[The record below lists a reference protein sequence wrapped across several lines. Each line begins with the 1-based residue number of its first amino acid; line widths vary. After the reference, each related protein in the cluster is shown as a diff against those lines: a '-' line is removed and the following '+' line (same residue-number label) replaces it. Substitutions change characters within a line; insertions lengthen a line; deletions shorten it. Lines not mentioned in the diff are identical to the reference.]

1 LHDLLGSSPDGQNN
15 SKKTE
20 RFPAA
25 FKVRNDLLT
34 QGYGIDRAKSSTLL
48 SKSTEAESSADKSPN
63 KKLTSV
69 HSQNSATTRTIMN
82 KQNPHCLDFDHT
94 ITRRKFLGTT
104 ALSSA
109 ALLSGGITALLRQS
123 ASASHGGFDFVEKSI
138 LELQAAMAA
147 GQLDSRQLTHG
158 YIRRIQSLNPLIH
171 SVIELNPNAIA
182 IATQLDAERRRGQ
195 VRGPLHGIPLL
206 VKDNIATDDQMQTT
220 AGSLAIYGN
229 HVPGDAVIIQQLRA
243 AGAIILG
250 KSNLGEWAN
259 FRDDEAETYPLAVGW
274 SARGGST
281 NNAYDL
287 SYTSWGSSS
296 GSANGAAA
304 NLCAGGDRYGDG
316 WINHWTVGR

>member
-1 LHDLLGSSPDGQNN
+1 
-15 SKKTE
+15 
-20 RFPAA
+20 
-25 FKVRNDLLT
+25 
-34 QGYGIDRAKSSTLL
+34 
-48 SKSTEAESSADKSPN
+48 
-63 KKLTSV
+63 
-69 HSQNSATTRTIMN
+69 MN

-281 NNAYDL
+281 EQCL
-287 SYTSWGSSS
+287 R
-296 GSANGAAA
+296 
-304 NLCAGGDRYGDG
+304 LELH
-316 WINHWTVGR
+316 IVGLKLWFG

>member
-1 LHDLLGSSPDGQNN
+1 MTKQSSNRLDLD
-15 SKKTE
+15 
-20 RFPAA
+20 
-25 FKVRNDLLT
+25 
-34 QGYGIDRAKSSTLL
+34 
-48 SKSTEAESSADKSPN
+48 
-63 KKLTSV
+63 
-69 HSQNSATTRTIMN
+69 HS
-82 KQNPHCLDFDHT
+82 
-94 ITRRKFLGTT
+94 ITRRKFIGTT

-109 ALLSGGITALLRQS
+109 ALLSGGITSLVQRS
-123 ASASHGGFDFVEKSI
+123 ASAARGFGFIERTI
-138 LELQAAMAA
+138 PELQAAMAS
-147 GQLDSRQLTHG
+147 GQLTSRELTLG
-158 YIRRIQSLNPLIH
+158 YINRIASLNPLLH
-171 SVIELNPNAIA
+171 SVIEVNPNAIA
-182 IATQLDAERRRGQ
+182 IATTLDVERRNGH

-281 NNAYDL
+281 INAYDL

-296 GSANGAAA
+296 GSGA
-304 NLCAGGDRYGDG
+304 
-316 WINHWTVGR
+316 